1 MVMVSYLVHYGT
13 LLQIILQ
20 NATVITKWNGS
31 SKFVRTHIIN
41 STKEMKMNNLGK
53 RNNMV
58 DTNIEVEMTGIK
70 LNWNSIELF

>member
-1 MVMVSYLVHYGT
+1 MVSYLVHYGT

-20 NATVITKWNGS
+20 NVTLITKWNGS
-31 SKFVRTHIIN
+31 SKFVGTHIIN